1 MINMNTLKKS
11 SAIISRNLLI
21 AFVVYFLFYSFVK
34 NANNLA
40 FFCTKFIVYFHFIC
54 LNFHYRKIMKICGDD
69 MQTSPQSNDKIYDLA
84 VIGGGIN
91 GVGIAADAS
100 GRGLSVFLCEKD
112 DLASHTSSASSKLIH
127 GGLRYL
133 EHKEFRLV
141 REALAEREVLL
152 AKAPHII
159 RPMRFIMPHR
169 PHLRPAW
176 LIRTGLFFYDHLGK
190 REKLLGSNNV
200 YFKEDSPLNS
210 AITRGFEYSDCAVD
224 DSRLVVLNAMHARE
238 KGADV
243 VTRTRCLSA
252 QRDGQYWLVDLENE
266 HGQFQIKAKALVNAA
281 GPWVAQF
288 IKQDLQLKSPYG
300 IRLIQGSHII
310 VPKLYECDKAFIM
323 QNDDRRIVFAIP
335 YLDQYTMIGTT
346 DREYQGDPAQVKITQ
361 EEIDYLIEVSNAHFK
376 KQLTQ
381 QDIIW
386 TFAGVRPLCDD
397 ESDNPS
403 AITRDYTL
411 ALSKGEKGQ
420 APLLSVFGGKLTT
433 YRKLAESAMQQ
444 LKAFFPEMQGSWT
457 ATEALPGGENMH
469 SVEQLIQEIRAQIT
483 DAPEALAKRWASTY
497 GSRIWNI
504 LGEITSVDQLGKH
517 FGQGLYAKEV
527 DYLSRFEW
535 VTSTQDVLWRR
546 SKLGL
551 SFMPSEELALDAY
564 LAAKQQSPHAA

>member
-1 MINMNTLKKS
+1 
-11 SAIISRNLLI
+11 
-21 AFVVYFLFYSFVK
+21 
-34 NANNLA
+34 
-40 FFCTKFIVYFHFIC
+40 
-54 LNFHYRKIMKICGDD
+54 
-69 MQTSPQSNDKIYDLA
+69 MQTSPLLKDKIYDIA

-91 GVGIAADAS
+91 GVGIAADAA

-200 YFKEDSPLNS
+200 YFKDDSPLNS

-252 QRDGQYWLVDLENE
+252 QRVEGYWVVELENAQ
-266 HGQFQIKAKALVNAA
+266 GSFKIKAKALVNAA

-300 IRLIQGSHII
+300 IRLIQGSHIV
-310 VPKLYECDKAFIM
+310 VPKLYEGDKAFIM

-346 DREYQGDPAQVKITQ
+346 DREYQGDPSKVQITQ
-361 EEIDYLIEVSNAHFK
+361 AETDYLLEVSNAHFK

-381 QDIIW
+381 ADIIW
-386 TFAGVRPLCDD
+386 TFSGVRPLCDD

-411 ALSKGEKGQ
+411 ALSQETHDQ

-444 LKAFFPEMQGSWT
+444 LKAFFPEMKGSWT
-457 ATEALPGGENMH
+457 ATEALPGGENMA
-469 SVEQLIQEIRAQIT
+469 SAEQLVNEIRAQIT
-483 DAPEALAKRWASTY
+483 DVSESLAKRWATSY

-504 LGEITSVDQLGKH
+504 LGEAVSIDQLGLS
-517 FGQGLYAKEV
+517 FGHGLFAKEV
-527 DYLSRFEW
+527 DYLCRFEW
-535 VTSTQDVLWRR
+535 VTTSEDILWRR

-551 SFMPSEELALDAY
+551 VFAQNEIDRLDAY
-564 LAAKQQSPHAA
+564 LSNKPNHIVAA

>member
-1 MINMNTLKKS
+1 
-11 SAIISRNLLI
+11 
-21 AFVVYFLFYSFVK
+21 
-34 NANNLA
+34 
-40 FFCTKFIVYFHFIC
+40 
-54 LNFHYRKIMKICGDD
+54 
-69 MQTSPQSNDKIYDLA
+69 MQTSPLSKDKIYDIA

-91 GVGIAADAS
+91 GVGIAADAA

-200 YFKEDSPLNS
+200 YFKDDSPLNS

-252 QRDGQYWLVDLENE
+252 QRVEGYWVVELENAQ
-266 HGQFQIKAKALVNAA
+266 GSFKIKAKALVNAA

-300 IRLIQGSHII
+300 IRLIQGSHIV
-310 VPKLYECDKAFIM
+310 VPKLYEGDKAFIM

-346 DREYQGDPAQVKITQ
+346 DREYQGDPSKVQITQ
-361 EEIDYLIEVSNAHFK
+361 AETDYLLEVSNAHFK

-381 QDIIW
+381 ADIIW

-411 ALSKGEKGQ
+411 ALSQETHDQ

-433 YRKLAESAMQQ
+433 YRKLAESAMHQ
-444 LKAFFPEMQGSWT
+444 LNPFFPEMKESWT
-457 ATEALPGGENMH
+457 ASEALPGGENMA
-469 SVEQLIQEIRAQIT
+469 SAEQLAKEIRAQIT
-483 DAPEALAKRWASTY
+483 DVSESLAKRWATSY

-504 LGEITSVDQLGKH
+504 LGESVSIDQLGLS
-517 FGQGLYAKEV
+517 FGHGLFAKEV
-527 DYLSRFEW
+527 DYLCRFEW
-535 VTSTQDVLWRR
+535 VTTSEDILWRR

-551 SFMPSEELALDAY
+551 VFAQNEIDRLDAY
-564 LAAKQQSPHAA
+564 LSNKPNHTVAA

>member
-1 MINMNTLKKS
+1 
-11 SAIISRNLLI
+11 
-21 AFVVYFLFYSFVK
+21 
-34 NANNLA
+34 
-40 FFCTKFIVYFHFIC
+40 
-54 LNFHYRKIMKICGDD
+54 
-69 MQTSPQSNDKIYDLA
+69 MQTSPLLKDKIYDIA

-91 GVGIAADAS
+91 GVGIAADAA

-200 YFKEDSPLNS
+200 YFKDDSPLNS

-252 QRDGQYWLVDLENE
+252 QRVEGYWVVELENAQ
-266 HGQFQIKAKALVNAA
+266 GSFKIKAKALVNAA

-288 IKQDLQLKSPYG
+288 IKQDLELKSPYG

-310 VPKLYECDKAFIM
+310 VPKLYEGEKAFIM

-411 ALSKGEKGQ
+411 ALSKGEKEQ

-527 DYLSRFEW
+527 DYLCRFEW

>member
-1 MINMNTLKKS
+1 
-11 SAIISRNLLI
+11 
-21 AFVVYFLFYSFVK
+21 
-34 NANNLA
+34 
-40 FFCTKFIVYFHFIC
+40 
-54 LNFHYRKIMKICGDD
+54 
-69 MQTSPQSNDKIYDLA
+69 MQTSPLSKDKIYDIA

-91 GVGIAADAS
+91 GVGIAADAA

-200 YFKEDSPLNS
+200 YFKDDSPLNS

-238 KGADV
+238 KGADI

-252 QRDGQYWLVDLENE
+252 QRVEDYWVVELENAQ
-266 HGQFQIKAKALVNAA
+266 GSFKIKAKALVNAA

-300 IRLIQGSHII
+300 IRLIQGSHIV
-310 VPKLYECDKAFIM
+310 VPKLYDGDKAFIM

-346 DREYQGDPAQVKITQ
+346 DREYQGDPSKVQITQ
-361 EEIDYLIEVSNAHFK
+361 AETDYLLEVSNAHFK

-381 QDIIW
+381 ADIIW

-411 ALSKGEKGQ
+411 ALSQETHDQ

-433 YRKLAESAMQQ
+433 YRKLAESAMHQ
-444 LKAFFPEMQGSWT
+444 LNPFFPEMKESWT
-457 ATEALPGGENMH
+457 ASEALPGGENMA
-469 SVEQLIQEIRAQIT
+469 SAEQLAKEIRAQIT
-483 DAPEALAKRWASTY
+483 DVSESLAKRWATSY

-504 LGEITSVDQLGKH
+504 LGESVSIDQLGLS
-517 FGQGLYAKEV
+517 FGHGLFAKEV
-527 DYLSRFEW
+527 DYLCRFEW
-535 VTSTQDVLWRR
+535 VTTSEDILWRR

-551 SFMPSEELALDAY
+551 VFAQNEIDRLDAY
-564 LAAKQQSPHAA
+564 LSNKPNHTVAA

>member
-1 MINMNTLKKS
+1 MPN
-11 SAIISRNLLI
+11 
-21 AFVVYFLFYSFVK
+21 
-34 NANNLA
+34 
-40 FFCTKFIVYFHFIC
+40 
-54 LNFHYRKIMKICGDD
+54 
-69 MQTSPQSNDKIYDLA
+69 SPQLTNKIYDLA
-84 VIGGGIN
+84 IIGGGIN
-91 GVGIAADAS
+91 GVGIAVDAA

-152 AKAPHII
+152 NKAPHII

-238 KGADV
+238 KGADI

-252 QRDGQYWLVDLENE
+252 KRDGEYWIVDLENAQ
-266 HGQFQIKAKALVNAA
+266 GAFQIKAKALVNAA

-310 VPKLYECDKAFIM
+310 VPKLYEGDKAFIM

-346 DREYQGDPAQVKITQ
+346 DHEYKGDPAQVKITQ
-361 EEIDYLIEVSNAHFK
+361 DEIDYLVKVSNEHFK

-381 QDIIW
+381 DQIIS

-403 AITRDYTL
+403 AVTRDYTL
-411 ALSKGEKGQ
+411 ALSKQAVGE

-444 LKAFFPEMQGSWT
+444 LKAFFPEMQGRWT
-457 ATEALPGGENMH
+457 AKEVLPGGERMDT
-469 SVEQLIQEIRAQIT
+469 VEQLVQEILLQVT
-483 DAPEALAKRWASTY
+483 DAPESLAKRWASAY
-497 GSRIWNI
+497 GTRVWNI
-504 LGEITSVDQLGKH
+504 LGEATSVAQLGQH
-517 FGQGLYAKEV
+517 FGQGLYVREV
-527 DYLSRFEW
+527 DYLWRFEW
-535 VTSTQDVLWRR
+535 VTISEDLLWRR

-551 SFMPSEELALDAY
+551 SMSNDEVASLDAY
-564 LAAKQQSPHAA
+564 LKTKNQAPNAA